1 MTKEYYAI
9 LQKQIS
15 SIEVMNIHR
24 PPHLEYL
31 RGIHENGELIIAGR
45 YKNGSGG
52 LIVVYTLNYDR
63 ALEIAKNDP
72 YIINNV
78 REFDILEYGV
88 FDPQSI
94 P

>member
-15 SIEVMNIHR
+15 SIEIMNIHR
-24 PPHLEYL
+24 SSHLEYL
-31 RGIHENGELIIAGR
+31 RGIHANGELIIAGR
-45 YKNGSGG
+45 YNNGSGG
-52 LIVVYTLNYDR
+52 LIVVSTSSYDR
-63 ALEIAKNDP
+63 AIEIAKNDP

-78 REFDILEYGV
+78 REFDLLEYGV
-88 FDPQSI
+88 FDPQSV

>member
-15 SIEVMNIHR
+15 SIEIMNIHR

-31 RGIHENGELIIAGR
+31 R
-45 YKNGSGG
+45 G